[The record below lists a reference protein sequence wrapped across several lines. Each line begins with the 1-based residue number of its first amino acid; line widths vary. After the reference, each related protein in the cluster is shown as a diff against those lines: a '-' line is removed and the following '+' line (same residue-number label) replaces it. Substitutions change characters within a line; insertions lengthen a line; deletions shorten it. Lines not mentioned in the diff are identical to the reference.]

1 MDIGVG
7 LPATIPQVEA
17 GQILDWARAA
27 DQQGFASLGI
37 IDRLVYGNQEPLV
50 TLAAV
55 AGVTERVRL
64 VTSILLAPL
73 RTNAALLAK
82 QAATIDHLSGGRLVL
97 GMAVGGRQ
105 DDYQASGLELSDR
118 GQRFDA
124 LLEELRRIWSGEP
137 RGFAGAIGPT
147 PPPGRPTVVIGG
159 NSPQS
164 FERVARWGDGW
175 IAGGGPPAWFAQG
188 AAQARSA
195 WSRHGRD
202 GEPRLAA
209 LAYAALGPD
218 ARDHADRY
226 LRDYYAFLGPAAE
239 QIAAGALT
247 DPQALRDTVAQFEQ
261 AGCDELI
268 LFPCNPDPGQVG
280 LLADAVGLR

>member
-1 MDIGVG
+1 VDIGIG
-7 LPATIPQVEA
+7 LPATIPGVTREEL
-17 GQILDWARAA
+17 LDWARRAEER
-27 DQQGFASLGI
+27 GFHSLGT
-37 IDRLVYGNQEPLV
+37 IDRLVYGNLESLV
-50 TLAAV
+50 ALAA
-55 AGVTERVRL
+55 AAA
-64 VTSILLAPL
+64 VTSRLRLATLVLDNDFRHP
-73 RTNAALLAK
+73 AVLAK
-82 QAATIDHLSGGRLVL
+82 EAATLDALSGGRLVL
-97 GMAVGGRQ
+97 GLAVGGRQ

-118 GQRFDA
+118 GRRFDA

-175 IAGGGPPAWFAQG
+175 IAGGGPPGWFAQG

-280 LLADAVGLR
+280 LLAGAVGLR

>member
-1 MDIGVG
+1 
-7 LPATIPQVEA
+7 VEA

-105 DDYQASGLELSDR
+105 DGYQASGLELSDR
-118 GQRFDA
+118 GRRFDA

-164 FERVARWGDGW
+164 FQRLGRWGDGW

-202 GEPRLAA
+202 GAPRLAA